1 MTGSIS
7 YRPLVPPRIT
17 AITGIVALHLLIAYL
32 LLTALVQ
39 PPPKEAPPPAITAWF
54 TPDPPRIPPAQTPPR
69 PRDIDVTRPR
79 PRDVRFPDRI
89 VTEPVHADVPVVAGT
104 AEPPAPPSPARQ
116 EEPIRVL
123 GRHWLPSSEAYY
135 PPDLIRNGVQGDTQ
149 VRACVDES
157 GRLAGGDQPGE
168 PGVVDV
174 AGKITRVKPWLPVT
188 GDQHQERNQRIH
200 RAAPADGSEAGL
212 PSRLGWRCASSRI
225 G

>member
-1 MTGSIS
+1 MTDSIS
-7 YRPLVPPRIT
+7 YRTLVPPRIT

-69 PRDIDVTRPR
+69 ARDIDFARPR
-79 PRDVRFPDRI
+79 PRDVRSPDRI
-89 VTEPVHADVPVVAGT
+89 VTEPVHPDVPVVTGT

-157 GRLAGGDQPGE
+157 GRLAGDPVLEQSSGNARLDQGALK
-168 PGVVDV
+168 V
-174 AGKITRVKPWLPVT
+174 ARAGRYARAVRGGTPVPNCY
-188 GDQHQERNQRIH
+188 HFHIVFRMK
-200 RAAPADGSEAGL
+200 
-212 PSRLGWRCASSRI
+212 
-225 G
+225 